1 MLTEIRTIAHDA
13 GATILR
19 YYQAG
24 DLAVESKSDGTPVT
38 DADREA
44 DRQIRDAL
52 RNLDASIPCISEE
65 GEIPPYE
72 ARHDWQRFWLVD
84 PLDGTKEFV
93 RGTDEFTVNI
103 ALIDGG
109 IPVLGV
115 VYVPALD
122 VMYFAEAGRGTWKQ
136 QGPQEPQQI
145 ISTFPDPTAE
155 LIVAESR
162 SHPSPRM
169 EAFLQNYR
177 VKARIA
183 AGSSLKFCL
192 LAEGTADIYPRL
204 GPTMEWDVA
213 AGDCVYRHSKRD
225 GAHPMPLRYNTPLLR
240 HDGFVVGLE
249 PGTFALPTPS

>member
-72 ARHDWQRFWLVD
+72 ARRDWQRFWLVD

-115 VYVPALD
+115 VYVPALN

-155 LIVAESR
+155 LIIAESR

-204 GPTMEWDVA
+204 GQTMEWDVA